1 MLLNPDANGDGD
13 APNVTTKDYRLTP
26 RARRVLA
33 LVRQR
38 GSLSRSDLIRDTGLS
53 GTAVFRATEELEA
66 AGLLRSG
73 ETVAQ
78 GRGQPSTTMHI
89 VADAAFS
96 LGLSVMTDR
105 ADVVL
110 LDLAGAVRAQRD
122 VTAPGMARPAIL
134 DAVAAFAAEQPM
146 RDRIVGIGIA
156 IAGFFTAPGI
166 INPGAE
172 LDDWALIDLAETVGR
187 SLGVPAMVE
196 NIANAAAIGERLL
209 GVGVD
214 HASFCYVNVAAGF
227 GAGIVDDGQLM
238 RGRHG
243 NAGEIAGLFHFAGRT
258 TPNLTDLRDT
268 LARHGVACDSISD
281 LVTRFEPAWSGVDAW
296 LTAQQSSFAWLFQM
310 LRYTLD
316 CEAIVLGGRLPRPL
330 AQRIVEGMIWPE
342 VSLPSRRGVRAPS
355 TQLIVAALD
364 PELSA
369 PLGAASLV
377 LHRAMFD

>member
-1 MLLNPDANGDGD
+1 MA
-13 APNVTTKDYRLTP
+13 TKDYRLTP

-33 LVRQR
+33 LVRRQAR
-38 GSLSRSDLIRDTGLS
+38 MSRSDLIRDTGLS

-73 ETVAQ
+73 ETIAH
-78 GRGQPSTTMHI
+78 GRGQPSTMMHI

-110 LDLAGAVRAQRD
+110 LDLAGEIRARRD
-122 VTAPGMARPAIL
+122 VSAPGMTRAAIL
-134 DAVAAFAAEQPM
+134 GAVSAFAAEQPM
-146 RDRIVGIGIA
+146 RDRIVGIGVA

-166 INPGAE
+166 TNPGAE
-172 LDDWALIDLAETVGR
+172 LDDWALIDLAQAVGQ
-187 SLGVPAMVE
+187 SLGMPAVVE

-209 GVGVD
+209 GAGID
-214 HASFCYVNVAAGF
+214 HASFCYINVSAGF
-227 GAGIVDDGQLM
+227 GAGLVDGGQLV

-243 NAGEIAGLFHFAGRT
+243 NAGEIAGLFHFADRT
-258 TPNLTDLRDT
+258 TPNLVDLQDT
-268 LARHGVACDSISD
+268 LARHGVACTGIAD
-281 LVTRFEPAWSGVDAW
+281 LVARFDPAWPGVDAW
-296 LTAQQSSFAWLFQM
+296 LAERQSSFAWLFQT

-316 CEAIVLGGRLPRPL
+316 CEALILGGRLPRPL
-330 AQRIVEGMIWPE
+330 AQRIVDDMVWPE
-342 VSLPSRRGVRAPS
+342 FSLPDRRGTRAPP
-355 TQLIVAALD
+355 TQLMVAALD

-377 LHRAMFD
+377 LHRALFD

>member
-1 MLLNPDANGDGD
+1 MATD
-13 APNVTTKDYRLTP
+13 DYRLNP

-33 LVRQR
+33 LVRR
-38 GSLSRSDLIRDTGLS
+38 KGSLSRSDLIRDTALS

-78 GRGQPSTTMHI
+78 GRGQPSATMHI

-105 ADVVL
+105 ADLVL
-110 LDLAGAVRAQRD
+110 LDLAGVVRARRD
-122 VTAPGMARPAIL
+122 VSVPGMTRAAIL
-134 DAVAAFAAEQPM
+134 DAVAAFTAEQPM
-146 RDRIVGIGIA
+146 RDRIVGIGIG
-156 IAGFFTAPGI
+156 IAGFFTAANI

-172 LDDWALIDLAETVGR
+172 LDDWALIDLADAVGR
-187 SLGVPAMVE
+187 RLGMPAMVE
-196 NIANAAAIGERLL
+196 NIASAAAIGERLL
-209 GVGVD
+209 GAGVD
-214 HASFCYVNVAAGF
+214 HTSFCYVNVAAGF
-227 GAGIVDDGQLM
+227 GAGLVDDGQLM

-258 TPNLTDLRDT
+258 TPNLADLRDT

-281 LVTRFEPAWSGVDAW
+281 LVTQFDPTWPGIDAW
-296 LTAQQSSFAWLFQM
+296 LTARQPSFAWLFQM
-310 LRYTLD
+310 LRYMFD
-316 CEAIVLGGRLPRPL
+316 CEAIVLGGRLPRSL
-330 AQRIVEGMIWPE
+330 AQRIVDDMVWPE
-342 VSLPSRRGVRAPS
+342 FSLPSRREVRAPS
-355 TQLIVAALD
+355 TQLLVAALD